1 MSSDT
6 TKIPS
11 LEWKDDIAFGKHGDS
26 YAMYQVFDDGE
37 LWISGPKW
45 RQRKN
50 KAGQEINHPNKTAK
64 LDSKEYAMLIAE
76 NLNKLLNT
84 EPVKSFYTK

>member
-1 MSSDT
+1 MSTDIIEVS
-6 TKIPS
+6 P
-11 LEWKDDIAFGKHGDS
+11 LEWKDDIAFGQHGES
-26 YAMYQVFDDGE
+26 YVMYQVFDDGE

-45 RQRKN
+45 KQRKN
-50 KAGQEINHPNKTAK
+50 KAGQEINHPNRTAK

-84 EPVKSFYTK
+84 EPVKSFYIK